1 MVIVGIISTY
11 FSGCG
16 MVVGIMVVVVILMMM
31 IVAAVDTMVV
41 MMSKYLRARAFVYML
56 HLSNLFE

>member
-16 MVVGIMVVVVILMMM
+16 MVVGIMVVVVILMM

-41 MMSKYLRARAFVYML
+41 MM
-56 HLSNLFE
+56 